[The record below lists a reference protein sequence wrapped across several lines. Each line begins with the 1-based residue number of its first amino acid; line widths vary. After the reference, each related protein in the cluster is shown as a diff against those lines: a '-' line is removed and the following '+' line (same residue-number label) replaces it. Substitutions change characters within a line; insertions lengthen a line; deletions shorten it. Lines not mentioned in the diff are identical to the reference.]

1 MDVKESTMKLI
12 INNLTKSFSKKE
24 ILNQASFTFDQGFVY
39 ALLGRNGAGKTTLF
53 KLINESLDKDSG
65 EVLLS
70 ENGKTEPISFK
81 DIFFMVSEPELPKF
95 LTGREFISFFIEA
108 NRENIKDLGTIDDYL
123 KLVDLEVDDSNRLIQ
138 DYSTGMKNKL
148 QMIMF
153 LILKPKVI
161 LMDEPLTSLDVLV
174 QVQMKK
180 IIREIHKDHIIIF
193 STHILQLA
201 KDICDKIVLIHDKKL
216 TPVDGLLKDDPNFEE
231 TIVSLLASDA
241 EASEI
246 KRIEENLGESHE

>member
-1 MDVKESTMKLI
+1 MKLI
-12 INNLTKSFSKKE
+12 INNLSKSFGKKDV
-24 ILNQASFTFDQGFVY
+24 IKNASYTFDQGEVY

-53 KLINESLDKDSG
+53 KLITDSLSKDEG
-65 EVLLS
+65 EVLLEDKDS
-70 ENGKTEPISFK
+70 IKPIDFK
-81 DIFFMVSEPELPKF
+81 DVFFMVSEPELPKF

-108 NRENIKDLGTIDDYL
+108 NRENIKNLANIDDYL
-123 KLVDLEVDDSNRLIQ
+123 SLVDLEVDDSNRLIQ

-153 LILKPKVI
+153 LVLKPKVI

-216 TPVDGLLKDDPNFEE
+216 NPVDGLLKDDPNFED
-231 TIVSLLASDA
+231 TIVSLLAGDA

-246 KRIEENLGESHE
+246 KRIEDNLGESHE

>member
-1 MDVKESTMKLI
+1 MKLI
-12 INNLTKSFSKKE
+12 INNLSKSFGKKDV
-24 ILNQASFTFDQGFVY
+24 IKNASYTFDQGEVY

-53 KLINESLDKDSG
+53 KLITDSLSKDEG
-65 EVLLS
+65 EVLLEDKDS
-70 ENGKTEPISFK
+70 IKPIDFK
-81 DIFFMVSEPELPKF
+81 DVFFMVSEPELPKF

-108 NRENIKDLGTIDDYL
+108 NRENIKNLANIDDYL
-123 KLVDLEVDDSNRLIQ
+123 SLVDLEVDDSNRLIQ

-153 LILKPKVI
+153 LVLKPKVI

-201 KDICDKIVLIHDKKL
+201 KDICDNIVLIHDKKL
-216 TPVDGLLKDDPNFEE
+216 NPVDGLLKDDPNFED
-231 TIVSLLASDA
+231 TIVSLLAGDA

-246 KRIEENLGESHE
+246 KRIEDNLGESHE

>member
-1 MDVKESTMKLI
+1 MKLI
-12 INNLTKSFSKKE
+12 INNLSKSFGKKDV
-24 ILNQASFTFDQGFVY
+24 IKNASYTFDQGEVY
-39 ALLGRNGAGKTTLF
+39 TLLGRNGAGKTTLF
-53 KLINESLDKDSG
+53 KLITDSLSKDEG
-65 EVLLS
+65 EVLLEDKDS
-70 ENGKTEPISFK
+70 IKPIDFK
-81 DIFFMVSEPELPKF
+81 DVFFMVSEPELPKF

-108 NRENIKDLGTIDDYL
+108 NRENIKNLANIDDYL
-123 KLVDLEVDDSNRLIQ
+123 SLVDLEVDDSNRLIQ

-216 TPVDGLLKDDPNFEE
+216 NPVDGLLKDDPNFED
-231 TIVSLLASDA
+231 TIVSLLAGDA

-246 KRIEENLGESHE
+246 KRIEDNLGESHE

>member
-1 MDVKESTMKLI
+1 MKLI
-12 INNLTKSFSKKE
+12 INNLSKSFGKKDV
-24 ILNQASFTFDQGFVY
+24 IKNASYTFDQGEVY

-53 KLINESLDKDSG
+53 KLITDSLSKDEG
-65 EVLLS
+65 EVLLEDKDS
-70 ENGKTEPISFK
+70 IKPIDFK
-81 DIFFMVSEPELPKF
+81 DVFFMVSEPELPKF

-108 NRENIKDLGTIDDYL
+108 NRENIKNLANIDDYL
-123 KLVDLEVDDSNRLIQ
+123 SLVDLEVDDSNRLIQ

-216 TPVDGLLKDDPNFEE
+216 NPVDGLLKDDPNFED
-231 TIVSLLASDA
+231 TIVSLLAGDA

-246 KRIEENLGESHE
+246 KRIEDNLGESNE